1 MSQDSGLDFAI
12 TSAWK
17 DLTAQDAGLVN
28 ALAWVSNRGWAPV
41 LVVFTSSTTAP
52 TGGGYYL
59 KPGDH
64 ITGNAAH
71 IWVSAVGGQ
80 AIISAGTGEP
90 QITTLDTGDVAAT
103 SNPLTGTISD
113 TLAHVIGP
121 FTPQLGRAI
130 VATINAIAT
139 ATGSAQLLRSTDG
152 GATQLAVTRNSSVAN
167 MWNFTSVLGAIVNEA
182 IWQENDA
189 AATFYLA
196 VTLSTG
202 TITYR
207 LAQ

>member
-41 LVVFTSSTTAP
+41 LVVFTSSGTAP
-52 TGGGYYL
+52 IGGGYYL

-90 QITTLDTGDVAAT
+90 QITTLDSGDIAAT
-103 SNPLTGTISD
+103 STPLTGTISD
-113 TLAHVIGP
+113 TSAHVLGP

-130 VATINAIAT
+130 VATLNATVT

-167 MWNFTSVLGAIVNEA
+167 AWNFTSVLGAIVNEA
-182 IWQENDA
+182 VWEESDA
-189 AATFYLA
+189 TASLYLA
-196 VTLSTG
+196 LTLSAG
-202 TITYR
+202 TVSYR